1 MDQAAP
7 QADADGWFAVPPDR
21 EPREL
26 VAQDTDGS
34 PWSYPKRYPQRIEDL
49 EFVSE
54 IRDEADHDGGVEYHE
69 FVSVWEV
76 PAFSD
81 DQLDWQ
87 NKYERVRGAAFT
99 SLATCRIFEITIHGS
114 GAQTVQLWLDSDHPL
129 QDSVFFN
136 YADTGNLCLV
146 VRRVTHVRFI
156 DPAGVSRSKR
166 PDAPEDDAPNFP
178 YYVVQWGRT
187 KSFTE
192 GGTLNTVL
200 LDAAGSDIERS
211 DDASALLKTGNRYR
225 ARDGYRRNDPQ
236 RTPVTVPRF
245 TYLNELSLM
254 PHSETVMRAADRVA
268 KRWSEA
274 FRRSYYRPRLGDAQ
288 GGRGYEKQRAEWN
301 SELGGSSSTDPPA
314 PPVPKRELSEDAKQR
329 MLRLWQ
335 GSSKKARREE

>member
-1 MDQAAP
+1 MDQDAP
-7 QADADGWFAVPPDR
+7 QPDADGWFEVPPDR
-21 EPREL
+21 KPRER
-26 VAQDTDGS
+26 VAQDDDGS

-49 EFVSE
+49 DFVSE
-54 IRDEADHDGGVEYHE
+54 LRGSDTDHDGGVEYHE

-81 DQLDWQ
+81 DQLNWQ
-87 NKYERVRGAAFT
+87 KKYERVRGAAFT

-156 DPAGVSRSKR
+156 DPAGVNRSKR
-166 PDAPEDDAPNFP
+166 PEAPEDDAPNFP

-211 DDASALLKTGNRYR
+211 DDGSVLLKKGNRYR

-236 RTPVTVPRF
+236 GTPIIVPRF

-254 PHSETVMRAADRVA
+254 PHPPAVMLGAIKVGL
-268 KRWSEA
+268 RWSEA
-274 FRRSYYRPRLGDAQ
+274 FRRRHYRPRFGDKK
-288 GGRGYEKQRAEWN
+288 GGRGYEALRRDWE
-301 SELGGSSSTDPPA
+301 SEHGGSSSDAPA
-314 PPVPKRELSEDAKQR
+314 PPEPKRELSEDAKQR
-329 MLRLWQ
+329 MLQLWQ
-335 GSSKKARREE
+335 RSAKKARRGD